1 MTIEQSIKQQEQALE
16 TPLKPPSL
24 LDALFPTLTLIALL
38 SLSVYLFGDDSSYG
52 SNQIVLII
60 SALVAAIV
68 GMKNGLSWN
77 QLESA
82 MHQGIAIALGAI
94 LILLAVGMLIGSW
107 ILSGTVPTMI
117 YYGLQLL
124 DPGWFYAASCLM
136 CAMVSVCIGSSW
148 TTAGTVGI
156 GLMGIAAGFGLSPEI
171 TAGAIISGAY
181 FGDKLSPLSETTNL
195 APAVTGVELF
205 DHIRHLSWTT
215 IPSFIIAMSAFIWLG
230 MGEQVASGGG
240 EMDAMIAVLDQQFNV
255 SGWLLLPLLAVLLLA
270 WLRVPALASILIG
283 ALLGALMALLLQRD
297 NVVAFAAAPELALGL
312 QLFKGIWT
320 SFYDGYQA
328 TTGNEVIDKL
338 LSRGGMSSMLNTV
351 WLILCAMVFGAVME
365 RTGLL
370 ARLIR
375 GVLGMVNSTGSLIV
389 ATIGTCI
396 GTNVVAA
403 DQYISIILPGRM
415 FKVEFARRGLSPLNL
430 SRTIEDGGTIT
441 SPLIPWNTCGAY
453 MAGTLGVA
461 TLAYLPYAFFNL
473 LGPLVA
479 IIYGYCNIKI
489 ARIEQ
494 TETPE
499 LMNGEDLR
507 PSV

>member
-1 MTIEQSIKQQEQALE
+1 MTIEQSEKQQEQALE
-16 TPLKPPSL
+16 SPVQQPSL
-24 LDALFPTLTLIALL
+24 LDALYPTLTLIGLL

-52 SNQIVLII
+52 ANQIVLIL
-60 SALVAAIV
+60 SAAVAVIV

-77 QLESA
+77 QLETA

-117 YYGLQLL
+117 YFGLQLM
-124 DPGWFYAASCLM
+124 DPGWFYAASALM
-136 CAMVSVCIGSSW
+136 CAAVSLCIGSSW

-156 GLMGIAAGFGLSPEI
+156 GLMGVAAGFGLSLEI

-215 IPSFIIAMSAFIWLG
+215 IPSFVIAMGLFVWLG
-230 MGEQVASGGG
+230 LGEQVSSEVDQMA
-240 EMDAMIAVLDQQFNV
+240 AMMTVLDQQFHV
-255 SGWLLLPLLAVLLLA
+255 SAWLLLPLLVVLLLA
-270 WLRVPALASILIG
+270 WRRVPALASILIG
-283 ALLGALMALLLQRD
+283 AILGGVMTLLLQRD
-297 NVVAFAAAPELALGL
+297 NAMAFAASPELATGL
-312 QLFKGIWT
+312 QLFKAIWT
-320 SFYDGYQA
+320 AFFNGYQA
-328 TTGNEVIDKL
+328 STGNEVIDSL

-351 WLILCAMVFGAVME
+351 WLIICAMVFGAVME

-375 GVLGMVNSTGSLIV
+375 GVLDMVNSTGSLIV
-389 ATIGTCI
+389 ATVATCV
-396 GTNVVAA
+396 GTNVVAG

-415 FKVEFARRGLSPLNL
+415 FKLEFARRGLSSLNL

-461 TLAYLPYAFFNL
+461 TFAYLPYAFFNL

-479 IIYGYCNIKI
+479 IIYGYLNFKI
-489 ARIEQ
+489 TRLEEGPDEISRGGG
-494 TETPE
+494 
-499 LMNGEDLR
+499 LH